1 MTKLAELKQR
11 LMDNP
16 EVRKEY
22 AKVDAEFALIEAM
35 ITARREAK
43 LTQAE
48 LAEKIG
54 TTQSAIDRL
63 EGGRVSPS
71 ISTLRRYAEATG
83 HQLQVGFV

>member
-1 MTKLAELKQR
+1 MTQLAELKQR
-11 LMDNP
+11 LMENP

-48 LAEKIG
+48 LAEKMG
-54 TTQSAIDRL
+54 TTQLVIGQREA
-63 EGGRVSPS
+63 GRVPLS
-71 ISTLRRYAEATG
+71 ISTVRCYVEATG
-83 HQLQVGFV
+83 HQLQVRFV